1 MSRLS
6 FLFCI
11 TTNGYRISGEST
23 LYVPRT
29 THEAMIYYVLLLLP
43 MYCIE
48 AKIEQHG
55 QYDMISNTTTTAMNF
70 EEIGEELHRYT
81 WQIPYLN
88 VLLRA
93 KQLESDDANPYVRWF
108 LRHNNLPLII
118 KVYDELDLVNKTQ
131 LSLSVKSNRDS
142 FVIMTDSQQLAKVA
156 QRFVQRAGV
165 FFFILSDTQL
175 PADNSNV
182 LHALNT
188 LWTKY
193 RAFKN
198 FLLTVEGIFYFNPF
212 DYNYTRQS
220 YGKIVRYEHS
230 ESLDTALFRDMHGY
244 PLRVQIFKSVYARP
258 YFNKSNPSIKDVY
271 GVDGRVAELLQQRM
285 NFTMAL
291 QEPDPNYF
299 GERSKDGKYNGAIG
313 AIIEDKIDL
322 CLTGF
327 FIKDYLVGDYMDFTV
342 AVYDDQLCIYVP
354 KAQRV
359 PQSIL
364 PLFSVNVDVWLGF
377 ILTAFVCCVIWC
389 IIRQLNIYLN
399 IRKCADTPLER
410 SQWWQFVRIYIDTW
424 VLWVRVNLVQYPPF
438 NSERIFIASLCLVSV
453 IFGAIFESSLA
464 TVFIHPLYYN
474 DINTLQQLDE
484 SNLKVIY
491 KYSSMA
497 DDLFFS
503 ETSPLFA
510 NLNKKLVHVQNLNAD
525 VILDIAKN
533 GGKAGVSR
541 ANSLLLES
549 LQFILSKQVYIVP
562 ECPKDYTISY
572 VIPKD
577 APWEEAIN
585 NLLLQFASLGLIK
598 KWINDMK
605 TAVDIDI
612 MKSGMDFEQTNTFKV
627 LTVNDL
633 QLAFYVVILGNSLA
647 GLSLIIEFCLK
658 RCSKCTKIKMKDDG
672 I

>member
-1 MSRLS
+1 
-6 FLFCI
+6 
-11 TTNGYRISGEST
+11 
-23 LYVPRT
+23 
-29 THEAMIYYVLLLLP
+29 MIYYVLLLLP

-48 AKIEQHG
+48 AKVPQQQWH
-55 QYDMISNTTTTAMNF
+55 YRMISNTITNTDMNLA
-70 EEIGEELHRYT
+70 EIGEELHRYT
-81 WQIPYLN
+81 LHIPYLK

-93 KQLESDDANPYVRWF
+93 KHLERDDANPYVRWF
-108 LRHNNLPLII
+108 LRHSSLPVI
-118 KVYDELDLVNKTQ
+118 VNAYDELE
-131 LSLSVKSNRDS
+131 LSNGTESSASVGSDRDS
-142 FVIMTDSQQLAKVA
+142 FVIMTDSEQIHMVA
-156 QRFVQRAGV
+156 QRFVQRAGL
-165 FFFILSDTQL
+165 FFFILSDAQL
-175 PADNSNV
+175 PTDGIK
-182 LHALNT
+182 LYHAFNT
-188 LWTKY
+188 LWIKY

-212 DYNYTRQS
+212 DYSDVQQS
-220 YGKIVRYEHS
+220 YGKFVRYKHK
-230 ESLDTALFRDMHGY
+230 ESLDTALFRDMRGY

-258 YFNKSNPSIKDVY
+258 NFNLSNPSIKEVY

-285 NFTMAL
+285 NFTMVL

-299 GERSKDGKYNGAIG
+299 GERSTDGKYNGAIG
-313 AIIEDKIDL
+313 SIIEDKIDI

-342 AVYDDQLCIYVP
+342 AVYDDKLCIYVP
-354 KAQRV
+354 KAQRI

-364 PLFSVNVDVWLGF
+364 PLFSVRVDVWLGF
-377 ILTAFVCCVIWC
+377 ILAAFACCAIWC
-389 IIRQLNIYLN
+389 IIRYLN
-399 IRKCADTPLER
+399 ICLDIKKCANTPLNR
-410 SQWWQFVRIYIDTW
+410 SQWGQFVRIYIDTW

-453 IFGAIFESSLA
+453 IFGAVFESSLA

-484 SNLKVIY
+484 SNLKIIY

-525 VILDIAKN
+525 VILDIAKS
-533 GGKAGVSR
+533 GGKAAVSR

-549 LQFILSKQVYIVP
+549 LQFILAKQIYIVP

-577 APWEEAIN
+577 APWEEAVN
-585 NLLLQFASLGLIK
+585 NLLLQFASVGLIT

-605 TAVDIDI
+605 TAVDIGV
-612 MKSGMDFEQTNTFKV
+612 MTSGMDFVQQIDEFKV
-627 LTVNDL
+627 LTVTDL
-633 QLAFYVVILGNSLA
+633 QLAFYVVILGNFLA
-647 GLSLIIEFCLK
+647 GMSLVIEFCLK
-658 RCSKCTKIKMKDDG
+658 GCTKRRKTKIKHDG